1 MMRGWE
7 GKPSKLVCFIVLP
20 RKRVLF
26 VVNLTHEGNHVQFS
40 SVGSVT
46 FFAPNGS
53 HQLPRCEINL
63 PKYRGLRRKLI
74 DSAP

>member
-26 VVNLTHEGNHVQFS
+26 VVNLTHESKHVQFS
-40 SVGSVT
+40 SVPNAGIYVET
-46 FFAPNGS
+46 FHSITEA
-53 HQLPRCEINL
+53 QI
-63 PKYRGLRRKLI
+63 
-74 DSAP
+74 